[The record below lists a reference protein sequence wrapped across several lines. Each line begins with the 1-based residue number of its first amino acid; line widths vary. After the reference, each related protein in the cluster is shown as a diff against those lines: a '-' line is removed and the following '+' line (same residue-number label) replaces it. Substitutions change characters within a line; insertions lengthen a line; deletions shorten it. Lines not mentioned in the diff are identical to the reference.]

1 VTASSDPRGRQRRSN
16 LSAELF
22 RWQRVD
28 SPRLLGLTVA
38 TIAVLI
44 LFGGAPNVP
53 GWRISLISV
62 FSAAL
67 IVAALASG
75 SWAEFAKLGRLQK
88 ILLLCLLLLPLVQ
101 IIPLPPAI
109 WQSLPG
115 RETEYAIFALV
126 GAENQWH
133 SISLDPTETLF
144 LWTML
149 IPAAS
154 VFLAILK
161 LNSDEI
167 RFVAFSIMSL
177 ALLSILIGL
186 LQFSSNGQT
195 FNFYDSSHKQFLL
208 GFFAN
213 RNHQGLFIASA
224 LALSISLIFRI
235 SRSRTLAL
243 ALCGITTFFCI
254 GAAIATTSRS
264 GLSLTILAAL
274 LSILINTWNGKKR
287 WQIIATLA
295 VICILFAFAFQSIG
309 NVFENVVGR
318 YSSVD
323 DDSRWD
329 IWIQSVKII
338 LNYFPWGSGL
348 GTFVPIYQKFEPLE
362 MVARTYVN
370 HVHND
375 YYELV
380 LETGVGGI
388 AILGLFAATLIQSF
402 ARAPIPQING
412 SKAASFVVI
421 LLILLHSVV
430 DYPLRTQ
437 SIAAIFAFCLAVIF
451 RPRKA
456 ST

>member
-1 VTASSDPRGRQRRSN
+1 MTISSDSLRGQRRSN
-16 LSAELF
+16 AGAELF
-22 RWQRVD
+22 GWQQVE
-28 SPRLLGLTVA
+28 SPLLLAMTVTTMA
-38 TIAVLI
+38 ILV

-53 GWRISLISV
+53 GWRISLISL

-67 IVAALASG
+67 IVTALTSG

-88 ILLLCLLLLPLVQ
+88 ILLLCFLFLPLIQ

-109 WQSLPG
+109 WHSLPG

-133 SISLDPTETLF
+133 SLSLDPTETLF
-144 LWTML
+144 VWTML
-149 IPAAS
+149 LPAAA

-161 LNSDEI
+161 LSSEEI
-167 RFVAFSIMSL
+167 RFISLSIMAL

-186 LQFSSNGQT
+186 LQFSSNGDT
-195 FNFYDSSHKQFLL
+195 FNFYDSAHKRFLL

-224 LALSISLIFRI
+224 LAFSINMIFRA
-235 SRSRTLAL
+235 SSNKTLSL
-243 ALCGITTFFCI
+243 TLCGITTFFCI
-254 GAAIATTSRS
+254 GAAIATTSRA
-264 GLSLTILAAL
+264 GLSLTILAAIFSVL
-274 LSILINTWNGKKR
+274 LNIWNGKKR
-287 WQIIATLA
+287 WHIIVALA
-295 VICILFAFAFQSIG
+295 IICILFVSAFQSIG
-309 NVFENVVGR
+309 NVFENVVDR

-329 IWIQSVKII
+329 VWSQSAEII

-362 MVARTYVN
+362 MVMPTYIN

-375 YYELV
+375 YYELI
-380 LETGVGGI
+380 LETGLGGI
-388 AILGLFAATLIQSF
+388 AILALFATTLLQAFTRS
-402 ARAPIPQING
+402 PITQISG
-412 SKAASFVVI
+412 IKAASFVVI

-437 SIAAIFAFCLAVIF
+437 SMAGIFAFCLAVIF
-451 RPRKA
+451 RPRKVPG
-456 ST
+456 